1 MNENN
6 QTHQSLVIDNYSN
19 ELFTVD
25 KHSAEVIVKPE
36 GRAYYLTMISTT
48 NACCYKTEHINCN
61 RNSGCKDANKLID
74 SLIDTLKTK

>member
-36 GRAYYLTMISTT
+36 GPIRLF
-48 NACCYKTEHINCN
+48 NDDFDNE
-61 RNSGCKDANKLID
+61 RL
-74 SLIDTLKTK
+74 LL

>member
-36 GRAYYLTMISTT
+36 GSAYT
-48 NACCYKTEHINCN
+48 
-61 RNSGCKDANKLID
+61 LI
-74 SLIDTLKTK
+74 